1 MSNEAII
8 KELRNLN
15 KVIDELL
22 PSPLRTLPQPLIALL
37 LSPLQ
42 KAPTTAFAAELRDYG
57 NDYAMENGKLS
68 SALYLAADTIET
80 LLAEREQ

>member
-1 MSNEAII
+1 MSNEAVI

-15 KVIDELL
+15 KVIDQIL
-22 PSPLRTLPQPLIALL
+22 PNPLKDLPQPLIGLL
-37 LSPLQ
+37 LSRLQ

-80 LLAEREQ
+80 LLAERDQ